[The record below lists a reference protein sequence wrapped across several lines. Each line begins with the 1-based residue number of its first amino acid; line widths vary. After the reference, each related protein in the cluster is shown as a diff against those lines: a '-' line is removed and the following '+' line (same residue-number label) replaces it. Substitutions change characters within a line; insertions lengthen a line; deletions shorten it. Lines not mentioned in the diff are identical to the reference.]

1 MSLTTSTAS
10 TVAAAVSRVSFENV
24 SKIYRG
30 AQGDVHVVDDASF
43 ALGEGD
49 FVSLIGPS
57 GCGKTTMLQM
67 LAGFVTPDSGRV
79 LLNGQPVAGPDS
91 DRGVIFQEYGVFPW
105 LTVEKNIEFGL
116 TLGRNLRP
124 IEERRRIVAHYVKL
138 MHLNGFEKAYPKH
151 LSGGMRQ
158 RLALARAYAV
168 NPNILLMDEPFGAL
182 DAQTRL
188 ALQLQL
194 MEVLTAERK
203 TVLLIT
209 HSVEEAIFLSTRIL
223 MISARPSRV
232 LRTIDVPFAYPRTP
246 ELTATPEFQKLRLEL
261 EQMSMQQYAAQQ
273 RLAAESH

>member
-1 MSLTTSTAS
+1 MSAIEQSTRP
-10 TVAAAVSRVSFENV
+10 RVSFQNV
-24 SKIYRG
+24 SKTYH
-30 AQGDVHVVDDASF
+30 GDHGSIQVVNGVSF
-43 ALGEGD
+43 DLREGE

-67 LAGFVTPDSGRV
+67 LAGFVTPDTGTV
-79 LLNGQPVAGPDS
+79 TINGKPIDGPGS

-105 LTVEKNIEFGL
+105 LTVQENIEFGL
-116 TLGRNLRP
+116 TLSRNKTSSP
-124 IEERRRIVAHYVKL
+124 ERREIVQRYVKL

-203 TVLLIT
+203 TALLIT
-209 HSVEEAIFLSTRIL
+209 HSVEEAIFLSNRIL
-223 MISARPSRV
+223 IISARPSTILRV
-232 LRTIDVPFAYPRTP
+232 VDVPFAYPRTA

-261 EQMSMQQYAAQQ
+261 EEVSMQQYAAQQ
-273 RLAAESH
+273 QLAAESH